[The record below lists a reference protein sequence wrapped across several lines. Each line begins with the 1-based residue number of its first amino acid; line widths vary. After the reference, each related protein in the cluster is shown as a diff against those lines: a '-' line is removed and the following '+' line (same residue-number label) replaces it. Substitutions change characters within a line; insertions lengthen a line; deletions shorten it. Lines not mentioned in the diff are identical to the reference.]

1 MVEVKPGE
9 ETRRTP
15 SGEEGVEEWELGVP
29 PAPAR
34 RLEDRPEFQ
43 AAVVQL
49 KQALRPGER
58 PFDEESRVSSDLPP
72 APSSELRLHAEAR
85 AMPAGKVAPIEGP
98 KVAVAPRVDPRRAVT
113 ARIPREPKPWVP
125 GVPLSPLPPA
135 MPPSDP
141 VPAEQG
147 ARRRWGAAGVL
158 LVLATVGVLVAVS
171 QIIPHGKGAAAAPA
185 MAASAGATAAAST
198 ATTAPAPVIDDRPPA
213 SSPSPS
219 SDPPTALTLR
229 PEPLRPTP
237 RGSAPNDDPYDAS
250 PPPPPAPPKTATP
263 TAPPAP
269 VLAPAPVTA
278 GPLAPKPS
286 STPPASPAE
295 DEIFHRPKPRADN
308 GTTP

>member
-113 ARIPREPKPWVP
+113 ERIHREPKPWVP

-158 LVLATVGVLVAVS
+158 MVLATVGLLAAVS
-171 QIIPHGKGAAAAPA
+171 QIIPRRKDAAAAPA
-185 MAASAGATAAAST
+185 MAASAGAAAST
-198 ATTAPAPVIDDRPPA
+198 ATTASAPVIDDRPPA

-219 SDPPTALTLR
+219 SDPPTAPTLR

-237 RGSAPNDDPYDAS
+237 RGGAPNDDPYDAS
-250 PPPPPAPPKTATP
+250 PPPPPSPPKTATP
-263 TAPPAP
+263 TSPPAP
-269 VLAPAPVTA
+269 VLAPASVTA
-278 GPLAPKPS
+278 APLAPKPS

-308 GTTP
+308 ATTP